1 MQVLPFHEFCP
12 KVLKLNLTPGQS
24 VLAKVAFGD
33 FDPEELEGE
42 ERELARELFGG
53 LNCVTPA
60 ARKLVAMRLGRG
72 SGKTTICAAF
82 GVYRAVTADCSRLG
96 PGASAYFI
104 IVAPDKPLAKLSI
117 SMAREMMRSTSALE
131 RMIVGDTKE
140 EIVIRRPDGR
150 TCYIKAFAAAKAGTN
165 LRGKD
170 ILGWIGDE
178 AEFFTSNSDGEAD
191 YAVDDKEIF
200 RSMAP
205 RMMPDSKGM
214 LISTPWPVETY
225 MSKVFE
231 DNWQKCITAIAI
243 KAPTLSVRG
252 DDPYISEM
260 IEAELLKDPENA
272 RRELFCELD
281 GFVGGQFFDVNSL
294 NAALVEKA
302 VYNPAWP
309 VAIGCDLGFT
319 RDSSAIVV
327 VQFDGQNYVLVH
339 AEEMRPKPGKPL
351 KPSEVISQISKVAKF
366 YKAEGVVADSYYREA
381 LRESL
386 TESGLVV
393 FEAPEG
399 TRGKAE
405 VFHRTRAVLHDGRVR
420 MESNAINKRLIQQAK
435 LVSSKPAPG
444 GTTTIRV
451 PRKIGMGHGDIVSAW
466 VLAVHKLAY
475 SELPTHVVV
484 HEPGTPEWISIS
496 QARMERA
503 FQKQQEDYLKK
514 LEKETM
520 RGMDKGKL
528 RQVFGIRSRR

>member
-12 KVLKLNLTPGQS
+12 KVLKLSLTPGQS

-33 FDPEELEGE
+33 YDPEDLEGE

-53 LNCVTPA
+53 LNCVEPA

-72 SGKTTICAAF
+72 SGKTTICSAF
-82 GVYRAVTADCSRLG
+82 GVYRSVTADCSRLG

-117 SMAREMMRSTSALE
+117 SMAREMMRSNPALE

-150 TCYIKAFAAAKAGTN
+150 TCFIKAFAASKAGTN

-178 AEFFTSNSDGEAD
+178 AEFFTSNEDGEAD

-231 DNWQKCITAIAI
+231 DNWKSCKTAIAI
-243 KAPTLSVRG
+243 KAPTILVRG
-252 DDPYISEM
+252 DDPYITEM
-260 IEAELLKDPENA
+260 VEAEMTKDPENA

-281 GFVGGQFFDVNSL
+281 GFVGGQFFDVNALNSSL
-294 NAALVEKA
+294 TEKA
-302 VYNPAWP
+302 VYNPEWP

-319 RDSSAIVV
+319 RDSSAIAV
-327 VQFDGQNYVLVH
+327 VQFDGQNYVLVRT
-339 AEEMRPKPGKPL
+339 EEMRPKPNKPL
-351 KPSEVISQISKVAKF
+351 KPSEVIGKITEIAKL

-381 LRESL
+381 LREQLQTSQ
-386 TESGLVV
+386 LVV

-399 TRGKAE
+399 TRGKAA
-405 VFHRTRAVLHDGRVR
+405 VFQRTRVVLHEGRIR
-420 MESNAINKRLIQQAK
+420 MENNQINRRLIQQAK

-451 PRKIGMGHGDIVSAW
+451 PRKIGLGHGDIVSAW

-475 SELPTHVVV
+475 SEIKPHVPVY
-484 HEPGTPEWISIS
+484 EPGTPEWINESN
-496 QARMERA
+496 ARLMNA
-503 FQKQQEDYLKK
+503 YLKQQENYLKN
-514 LEKETM
+514 LEKET
-520 RGMDKGKL
+520 RKGMDKGML
-528 RQVFGIRSRR
+528 RRVYGIRSR